1 MLQIPVLLLIE
12 LVILILEAV
21 VLAKIYRERCAV
33 KGFDILIPTF
43 FKDWVHRM
51 EIRR

>member
-12 LVILILEAV
+12 LDSLILGAV
-21 VLAKIYRERCAV
+21 VFAEIYRERSTI
-33 KGFDILIPTF
+33 KSFDILVSTIF
-43 FKDWVHRM
+43 RGWAHRM

>member
-1 MLQIPVLLLIE
+1 MLQIPVLLLNE
-12 LVILILEAV
+12 LDSLILGAV
-21 VLAKIYRERCAV
+21 VLAEIYRERCTV
-33 KGFDILIPTF
+33 KGFDILVPTI